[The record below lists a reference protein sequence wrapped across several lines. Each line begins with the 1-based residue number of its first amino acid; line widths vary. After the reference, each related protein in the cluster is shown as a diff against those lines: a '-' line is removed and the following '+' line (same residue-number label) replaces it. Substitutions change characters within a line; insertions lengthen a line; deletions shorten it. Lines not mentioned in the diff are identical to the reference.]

1 MPQTLVLEAI
11 PFALA
16 GTLTTLS
23 ANTDPSVRAS
33 LPVCPAQTL
42 AWPSFE
48 PALDQRQPQGADTMS
63 SSECRG
69 SRDPNGKGLPMWP
82 AFDERKSAN
91 LAHLS
96 RVRALRP
103 TMGSGTASKFK
114 RLPTLGT
121 VHRRFRRRC
130 SVHAR

>member
-23 ANTDPSVRAS
+23 ANADPSIRAS

-82 AFDERKSAN
+82 AVSEKPAVTMQIGDQTEVLPIAGPPAKLEFWQQY
-91 LAHLS
+91 LS
-96 RVRALRP
+96 RPR
-103 TMGSGTASKFK
+103 
-114 RLPTLGT
+114 
-121 VHRRFRRRC
+121 
-130 SVHAR
+130 